1 MKKIFA
7 LSLTLFL
14 LYCCSCAQ
22 ATELTILGPE
32 AFWEVGF
39 SQAHPELKLN
49 HSASE
54 ATGQA
59 YLTLLMTSEDYDA
72 FSLPVGPVYM
82 SLLEKGYLLPLSG
95 TVENHAFADSL
106 QVGFQAVLVKDGALY
121 GAPIPSEES
130 LVECVSLGVWTWN
143 QAAWEE
149 EGLGELPATYEE
161 LLEQM
166 IYWEQHCEDS
176 PYRLIE
182 ADLGAGG
189 FSAAMFQAYV
199 LQYETADGT
208 IDFDT
213 PVFRKAMTLMKT
225 YGEMYQPL
233 DARQALIVPYG
244 GYMTEMGDN
253 VWISPPAFEPG
264 QTAPIPASLQVYA
277 INART
282 QHPQEAE
289 AYVQAAIQAL
299 NEPSLLIL
307 TTQAPQEIRSGKQV
321 VLTQVQAQRVQKLSE
336 QAQVNTRSQF
346 LAGDH
351 YYDMEAMIQ
360 QYLHGT
366 LPLDQLIY
374 QLNQRAQMA
383 ADENE
388 R

>member
-1 MKKIFA
+1 MKKMFA

-49 HSASE
+49 HSDSE

-59 YLTLLMTSEDYDA
+59 YLTLLMTSEDYDV

-161 LLEQM
+161 DDL
-166 IYWEQHCEDS
+166 
-176 PYRLIE
+176 
-182 ADLGAGG
+182 LGA
-189 FSAAMFQAYV
+189 
-199 LQYETADGT
+199 
-208 IDFDT
+208 
-213 PVFRKAMTLMKT
+213 
-225 YGEMYQPL
+225 
-233 DARQALIVPYG
+233 ALRG
-244 GYMTEMGDN
+244 
-253 VWISPPAFEPG
+253 
-264 QTAPIPASLQVYA
+264 
-277 INART
+277 
-282 QHPQEAE
+282 
-289 AYVQAAIQAL
+289 
-299 NEPSLLIL
+299 
-307 TTQAPQEIRSGKQV
+307 
-321 VLTQVQAQRVQKLSE
+321 
-336 QAQVNTRSQF
+336 
-346 LAGDH
+346 
-351 YYDMEAMIQ
+351 
-360 QYLHGT
+360 
-366 LPLDQLIY
+366 
-374 QLNQRAQMA
+374 
-383 ADENE
+383 
-388 R
+388 

>member
-49 HSASE
+49 HSVSE

-59 YLTLLMTSEDYDA
+59 YLTLLMTSEDYDV

-182 ADLGAGG
+182 KTLSTLIQRPVSFESGLNWFQPCASFESG
-189 FSAAMFQAYV
+189 FTF
-199 LQYETADGT
+199 
-208 IDFDT
+208 
-213 PVFRKAMTLMKT
+213 
-225 YGEMYQPL
+225 
-233 DARQALIVPYG
+233 
-244 GYMTEMGDN
+244 
-253 VWISPPAFEPG
+253 
-264 QTAPIPASLQVYA
+264 
-277 INART
+277 
-282 QHPQEAE
+282 
-289 AYVQAAIQAL
+289 
-299 NEPSLLIL
+299 
-307 TTQAPQEIRSGKQV
+307 
-321 VLTQVQAQRVQKLSE
+321 AQ
-336 QAQVNTRSQF
+336 
-346 LAGDH
+346 
-351 YYDMEAMIQ
+351 
-360 QYLHGT
+360 
-366 LPLDQLIY
+366 
-374 QLNQRAQMA
+374 
-383 ADENE
+383 
-388 R
+388 